1 MVGFEESDD
10 SLYAIIYEYCFCVC
24 VCVCVSASTFDC
36 QENVNTN

>member
-1 MVGFEESDD
+1 MIGFEESDD

-24 VCVCVSASTFDC
+24 VCVSASTFDC